1 MFILVFGF
9 LFEVDGSDL
18 ISIEFYYIFEKLSI
32 YWESTGSYTPSN
44 KVARGTINACFLTRQ
59 LCFCVRAT

>member
-44 KVARGTINACFLTRQ
+44 KVARGTMHVFDQSVMFL
-59 LCFCVRAT
+59 C

>member
-44 KVARGTINACFLTRQ
+44 KVARGTINACF
-59 LCFCVRAT
+59 